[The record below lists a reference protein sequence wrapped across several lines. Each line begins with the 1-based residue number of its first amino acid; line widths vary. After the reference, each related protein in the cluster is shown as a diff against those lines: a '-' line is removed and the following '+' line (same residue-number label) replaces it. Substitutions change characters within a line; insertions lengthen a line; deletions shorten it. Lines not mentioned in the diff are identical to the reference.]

1 MRLLIRIGLM
11 MAAVWLTV
19 QIVPGLEFTGD
30 FWALL
35 LVALLLGVANGIVI
49 PILKLFA
56 LPVRIL
62 TLGLAT
68 LVINVA
74 VIIGLIALAE
84 NLDLGISSDGLLA
97 STLGALA
104 LTVLSSIIS
113 FLTND

>member
-1 MRLLIRIGLM
+1 MRIGLM

-19 QIVPGLEFTGD
+19 QVVPGLEFSGD
-30 FWALL
+30 AWSLL
-35 LVALLLGVANGIVI
+35 VVALLLGVANGIVI

-68 LVINVA
+68 LAINVA
-74 VIIGLIALAE
+74 VIVGLIVLAE
-84 NLDLGISSDGLLA
+84 NLDLRISSDGFGA
-97 STLGALA
+97 TMLGALA

-113 FLTND
+113 FVTDDD